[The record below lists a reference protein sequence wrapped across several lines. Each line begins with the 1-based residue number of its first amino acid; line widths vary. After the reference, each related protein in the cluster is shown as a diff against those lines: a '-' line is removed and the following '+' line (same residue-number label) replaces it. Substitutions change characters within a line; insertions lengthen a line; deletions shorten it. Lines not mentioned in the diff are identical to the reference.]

1 MAGNM
6 NLEESTWEQYLELWM
21 RTYGGKERSKNWVLG
36 AFTFRRRGNTEKPV
50 N

>member
-1 MAGNM
+1 MGTVSRALDE
-6 NLEESTWEQYLELWM
+6 NLWGKRHRE
-21 RTYGGKERSKNWVLG
+21 KERSKNWVLG